1 MPSKPN
7 YSKLPTH
14 IQYIIKE
21 YIEKGTPP
29 GNFLT
34 AVIQNKLKESFI
46 YADDINLHRM
56 FDIVNFFYNE
66 APIGC
71 WGSEKRMENWMK
83 EGGLKG
89 RWKSITAD
97 ESDSSLVDP

>member
-21 YIEKGTPP
+21 YIERGTPP

-34 AVIQNKLKESFI
+34 AVIQNKLKESFM
-46 YADDINLHRM
+46 YADDINIARM

-66 APIGC
+66 APMGC
-71 WGSEKRMENWMK
+71 WGSEKVMEDWMK
-83 EGGLKG
+83 RGGWEGID
-89 RWKSITAD
+89 KSN
-97 ESDSSLVDP
+97 SSSVNP